1 MLGRAPVI
9 RRQEDGL
16 VSTMLRVIVVT
27 VVALIA
33 PAAASAENLY
43 AAVRGGPGVTTDTTR
58 FSLLGGEE
66 IIEFKT
72 GFAGSGALGY
82 RFPFGLR
89 AEAEL
94 GYLYSPLSRAGEVDV
109 SGSIK
114 SYLVM
119 VNAYYDLK
127 IPALGPFKP
136 YVGFGLGGARV
147 HNDHEVPFRCLVC
160 LIGGSGE
167 APKLRLDEWRTAFAY
182 QARGGMIYDV
192 NPWLDLS
199 LGYRYVHVGGGH
211 VGEGPLRVDL
221 GPIRNHSV
229 ELGFAIKF

>member
-1 MLGRAPVI
+1 M
-9 RRQEDGL
+9 
-16 VSTMLRVIVVT
+16 STVLRFIVVA
-27 VVALIA
+27 VLALVG
-33 PAAASAENLY
+33 PSAASAQNLY
-43 AAVRGGPGVTTDTTR
+43 AAIRGGPGVTTDTTR
-58 FSLLGGEE
+58 FTLLGGEE
-66 IIEFKT
+66 VIEFKT

-89 AEAEL
+89 AEGEF

-147 HNDHEVPFRCLVC
+147 HNDHEVDFRCSVC
-160 LIGGSGE
+160 QFGIPFGIPTPTY
-167 APKLRLDEWRTAFAY
+167 AIDEWRTAFAY
-182 QARGGMIYDV
+182 QTRVGMIYDV

-221 GPIRNHSV
+221 VPIRNHSV

>member
-1 MLGRAPVI
+1 MG
-9 RRQEDGL
+9 
-16 VSTMLRVIVVT
+16 TMVRWIVVA

-33 PAAASAENLY
+33 PSLASAENFY
-43 AAVRGGPGVTTDTTR
+43 AAVRGGPGVTTETTR
-58 FSLLGGEE
+58 FTLLGGEE
-66 IIEFKT
+66 TIEFKT

-89 AEAEL
+89 AEGEF
-94 GYLYSPLSRAGEVDV
+94 GYLYSPLRRADEVVDL

-136 YVGFGLGGARV
+136 YVGFGIGGARV
-147 HNDHEVPFRCLVC
+147 NNDHELDFRCAVC
-160 LIGGSGE
+160 LTGGVIT
-167 APKLRLDEWRTAFAY
+167 PKLHVDEWRTAFAY

-199 LGYRYVHVGGGH
+199 LGYRYVHIDGGH
-211 VGEGPLRVDL
+211 VGRVPFRVDL

>member
-1 MLGRAPVI
+1 M
-9 RRQEDGL
+9 
-16 VSTMLRVIVVT
+16 STMLRVIVVT

-33 PAAASAENLY
+33 PAAASAESLY
-43 AAVRGGPGVTTDTTR
+43 VAIRGGPGVTTDTTR
-58 FSLLGGEE
+58 LSLLGGEE

-89 AEAEL
+89 AVGEF
-94 GYLYSPLSRAGEVDV
+94 GDLYSPLSRAGEVDV

-147 HNDHEVPFRCLVC
+147 HNDHEVDFRCSVC
-160 LIGGSGE
+160 QFGIPFGIPTPTY
-167 APKLRLDEWRTAFAY
+167 AIDEWRTAFAY